1 MLNVEL
7 SGRKKRGRPQG
18 RFMHAVREDMQ
29 SVGVAQEDAGDKVR
43 RRMMICCG
51 DSLKGAAKR
60 IL

>member
-29 SVGVAQEDAGDKVR
+29 SVGVTQEDAGDKWYL
-43 RRMMICCG
+43 
-51 DSLKGAAKR
+51 D
-60 IL
+60 ILT